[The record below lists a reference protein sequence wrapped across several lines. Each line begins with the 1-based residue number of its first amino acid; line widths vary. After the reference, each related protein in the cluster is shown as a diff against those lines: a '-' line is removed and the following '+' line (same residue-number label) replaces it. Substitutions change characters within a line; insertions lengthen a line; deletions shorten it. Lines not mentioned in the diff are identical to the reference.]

1 MKIGE
6 YEQMMAYL
14 TRPGFNGGSG
24 KKPTTVEELK
34 KSGQIVTGDKYK
46 PSNPKLIKAIRD
58 FELRNPRKN
67 KSEGGSMVPE
77 PKPLT
82 EEIFKENADR
92 FIKGALGGF
101 PKDEMITKLQEQ
113 LDKVQESGTFSKEQA
128 INFINERTKQLR
140 EFIKQNPG
148 ETLPGLET
156 REGFKFGTEPDTI
169 KEIKDLLDDGKT
181 INEVAE
187 FFKVS
192 RSTMKRAMADAG
204 IKLVDQAA
212 TTEELTNIYNTLKT
226 ELGRDPT
233 MTEMVNESG
242 RPIKT
247 IKRNIGDFTFSE
259 GRSLEGAG
267 QKGLDAAREY
277 FKTRKIDK
285 PTHSTMDGGMVRFP
299 NPEMEQEYIDD
310 LVEIFSKPKA
320 ARTNEFL
327 AKKYNISLDS
337 VEKINSV
344 FIRDMNL
351 QHPPADSAA
360 TNKKRLDRVEKVTG
374 PQFKYQKGTPEYPFH
389 HIKQIGGEVPLT
401 KNDVAFISKAMNSKL
416 SPYNKKLNNIADE
429 ISDTITASF
438 KAMENKNEGEAL
450 DLLKKVDV
458 LNKEAESI
466 VNEAVE
472 TLPKKYKP
480 YIGFNKFYART
491 NEYGFPLDDKV
502 RVEPIGG
509 GQQAGEIEKPLTK
522 YDEKEAID
530 FKRRLESKLRKKIG
544 SKSRKKIGS
553 KSQKGFIDPKLLGAD
568 KLAKA
573 ITLYGPAAGKI
584 AQTTL
589 KGAGSVFPV
598 EGLFMGDMQQRGLSP
613 KEMALD
619 IGTVGI
625 GTIFKDI
632 KEKADYVKSKG
643 LGDELQ
649 SALRKQ
655 TVAQQA
661 RPTLGGVEGM
671 FKEPTL
677 TDDEQRALKMYN
689 LDAQN
694 IIDMRRQYQSGEY
707 EEMDKAFG
715 YEDPI
720 MRGGAMNG
728 GIMRLGFADG
738 PSDPSKRTFIKIMGG
753 LASIPIFGKFFKPA
767 AKITEAAAPVIQKTF
782 EGAPTHFINL
792 YKKIKNLGDDVTKK
806 SATKE
811 REVVTEYEDYRLT
824 EDVTTGETTIQR
836 VKLDSDFNYYDENLA
851 EETYMNYKPGIGQ
864 ADETTGKVADEYV
877 EDTSY
882 IRTSGPQKGEIY
894 DTVDGV
900 PDDVIQDGTKFE
912 DDFMDF
918 EPKKKND
925 K

>member
-24 KKPTTVEELK
+24 KKPTTIEELK
-34 KSGQIVTGDKYK
+34 KSGKITTADKVDRPDK
-46 PSNPKLIKAIRD
+46 AKLLQAIRD

-67 KSEGGSMVPE
+67 KSEGGPMVPE

-156 REGFKFGTEPDTI
+156 REGFKFGTEPKTI
-169 KEIKDLLDDGKT
+169 KKIKDLLNDGKT
-181 INEVAE
+181 INEVAA

-212 TTEELTNIYNTLKT
+212 MTKELTNVYNTLKT

-242 RPIKT
+242 KPIKT

-277 FKTRKIDK
+277 FRTRDIDK

-320 ARTNEFL
+320 PKTNEFL

-344 FIRDMNL
+344 FIRDMDL
-351 QHPPADSAA
+351 QHPPADSAV

-389 HIKQIGGEVPLT
+389 HIKQIGGEAPLT

-438 KAMENKNEGEAL
+438 KAMENQKEGEAL

-466 VNEAVE
+466 VSEAVE

-480 YIGFNKFYART
+480 YIGFNKFFART
-491 NEYGFPLDDKV
+491 DEYGFPLDDRV

-522 YDEKEAID
+522 YDEREAID
-530 FKRRLESKLRKKIG
+530 FKRNLESKLR
-544 SKSRKKIGS
+544 RKIGS
-553 KSQKGFIDPKLLGAD
+553 KSQKGFIDPRLLGAD

-573 ITLYGPAAGKI
+573 ITLYGPAAGRI
-584 AQTTL
+584 AQMGL
-589 KGAGSVFPV
+589 KTALGTFPV

-649 SALRKQ
+649 SAFRKQ

-661 RPTLGGVEGM
+661 RPTLGGAEGM

-677 TDDEQRALKMYN
+677 TDDEQRALNMYN

-720 MRGGAMNG
+720 MRSGAMNG

-738 PSDPSKRTFIKIMGG
+738 PSDPSKRKFIKIMGG
-753 LASIPIFGKFFKPA
+753 LASIPIVGKFFKPA
-767 AKITEAAAPVIQKTF
+767 AKLTEAAAPVIQKTF

-792 YKKIKNLGDDVTKK
+792 YKKIKNLGEDVTKK
-806 SATKE
+806 SPTREK
-811 REVVTEYEDYRLT
+811 EVVTEYEDYRLT
-824 EDVTTGETTIQR
+824 EDVATGETTIQR
-836 VKLDSDFNYYDENLA
+836 LKTDSDFSYYDENLA
-851 EETYMNYKPGIGQ
+851 EETYMNYRPGKGQ
-864 ADETTGKVADEYV
+864 LDETTEAVPNEYV

-882 IRTSGPQKGEIY
+882 IRTSGPSKGEIY
-894 DTVDGV
+894 DTVEGV
-900 PDDVIQDGTKFE
+900 PDDVIEEGTKF
-912 DDFMDF
+912 
-918 EPKKKND
+918 D